1 MGSGDILETVVA
13 AGRQECE
20 SDGAVKAIG
29 RFGGKEVRWNA
40 SCSRVGSVVPPRGEG
55 LEKARRIRLSALLLL
70 VGKRQGNDQSTSEDR
85 EAQITAKRE
94 ILIKMD
100 QMNVFGLATA
110 QVEKEE

>member
-1 MGSGDILETVVA
+1 MGSGDVLETVVA

-40 SCSRVGSVVPPRGEG
+40 SCSRGIGGASKGRKG

-94 ILIKMD
+94 ILIKVD